1 MGEGEVNGGG
11 DQDGLV
17 GDLQD
22 DTDPQNVGGDKNLLI
37 QTIV

>member
-1 MGEGEVNGGG
+1 MGEGGVKGEEG
-11 DQDGLV
+11 QDGLV

-22 DTDPQNVGGDKNLLI
+22 DTDFQHVGGDDDVFI